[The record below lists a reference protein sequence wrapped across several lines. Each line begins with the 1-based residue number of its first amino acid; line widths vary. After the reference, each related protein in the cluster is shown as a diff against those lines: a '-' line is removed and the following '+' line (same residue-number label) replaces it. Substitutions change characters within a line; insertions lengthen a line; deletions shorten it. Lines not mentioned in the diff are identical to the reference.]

1 MSDITSDD
9 VSTPAVVDLLGMLA
23 YAELLAFD
31 RMAYDATLAPDLN
44 RRAMLSEMAAV
55 EIANHRRVLDRLV
68 KLGADPERAM
78 APFRAALDAYH
89 SQTQPSDWMEA
100 LTKAYVGDS
109 IANDFARE
117 VARGLTPADRDL
129 VLEVLRESRYA
140 DFAAAEIRQALVG
153 DESQTNRLSMWARRL
168 VGEALSQAQ
177 RVAAER
183 PAFTDLLAN
192 VPDAGS
198 DVAAMLK
205 RLTTAHTERMTAI
218 GLNN

>member
-1 MSDITSDD
+1 VSDITSDAG
-9 VSTPAVVDLLGMLA
+9 STPAVVDLLGMLA

-68 KLGADPERAM
+68 KLGADPELAM

-89 SQTQPSDWMEA
+89 SQTQPSDWLEA
-100 LTKAYVGDS
+100 LAKAYVGDS

-117 VARGLTPADRDL
+117 VARGLSPADRDL

-140 DFAAAEIRQALVG
+140 DFAAAEIRQALIG
-153 DESQTNRLSMWARRL
+153 DENQTNRLSMWARRL

-198 DVAAMLK
+198 DVGAMLR
-205 RLTTAHTERMTAI
+205 RLTTAHTERMAAI

>member
-1 MSDITSDD
+1 VSDITSDD

>member
-117 VARGLTPADRDL
+117 VARGLSPADRDL

>member
-1 MSDITSDD
+1 VSDNTSDD

-117 VARGLTPADRDL
+117 VARGLSPADRDL